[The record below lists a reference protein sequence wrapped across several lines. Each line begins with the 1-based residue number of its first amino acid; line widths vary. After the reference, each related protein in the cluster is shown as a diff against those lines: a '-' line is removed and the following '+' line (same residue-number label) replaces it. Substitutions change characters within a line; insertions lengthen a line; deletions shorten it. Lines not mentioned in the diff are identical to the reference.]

1 MKKTQKGILVFL
13 VLLIFACSQERLFPV
28 STESEDLSKVNF
40 VDAKNT
46 LVDLGPKSEKL
57 TIKNESQI
65 PIITKNGNRIYLY
78 QYHLATLDGKS
89 VSYPY
94 DVEII
99 ELGSLKDMILFDKP
113 TVSYGKIL
121 STAGSFYLN
130 ATKDQNQLKI
140 SNLSYPSIQYR
151 SNFGLDRDMNL
162 FYGELNKENQFNW
175 FPTKEIDTGGGPIQ
189 SREGLSISDDFYYI
203 FPSTLGWIN
212 VDKFVNVAT
221 EKTTMV
227 FKSLVPDLEKIAL
240 FVVLPEINSVMHVY
254 SGKSFEI
261 PVGMMANIMAVA
273 KDTEGQ
279 YFSYIEK
286 VKVKK
291 GLTVEIKLS
300 KTTEAELIN
309 ALKVYE

>member
-1 MKKTQKGILVFL
+1 MKKAQKGILVFL

-78 QYHLATLDGKS
+78 QYHLATLEGKS

-140 SNLSYPSIQYR
+140 SNVSYPSIQYR
-151 SNFGLDRDMNL
+151 SNFGLDKDMNL

-175 FPTKEIDTGGGPIQ
+175 FPPKEIPGVGSNQ
-189 SREGLSISDDFYYI
+189 QREGLSIDDGIYYI

-227 FKSLVPDLEKIAL
+227 FKSFIPDLEKIAL

-261 PVGMMANIMAVA
+261 PVGMEAHIVAVA

-291 GLTVEIKLS
+291 GLTFEIKLS